1 MTGETG
7 DNGKRNVK
15 IMEQLNYLDNFWITL
30 EMPLINYEINL
41 ALNRSKNWVIV
52 ATVEADQGTTFSIT
66 DIKL

>member
-52 ATVEADQGTTFSIT
+52 ATVEADQCTTFSIT
-66 DIKL
+66 DIKI

>member
-41 ALNRSKNWVIV
+41 ALNWSKNCVIV
-52 ATVEADQGTTFSIT
+52 ATAEVDQGTTFSIT

>member
-7 DNGKRNVK
+7 DNGKRNAK

-41 ALNRSKNWVIV
+41 ALNRPKNCVIV

-66 DIKL
+66 DIKI

>member
-66 DIKL
+66 DIKI

>member
-41 ALNRSKNWVIV
+41 ALNWSKNCVTV

>member
-41 ALNRSKNWVIV
+41 ALNWSKNCVIV

>member
-7 DNGKRNVK
+7 DNGKRNAK

-41 ALNRSKNWVIV
+41 ALNWSKNCVIV

>member
-7 DNGKRNVK
+7 DNGKRNAK

-41 ALNRSKNWVIV
+41 ALNMPKNCVIV

-66 DIKL
+66 DIKI

>member
-41 ALNRSKNWVIV
+41 ALNWSKNCVIV
-52 ATVEADQGTTFSIT
+52 ATIEADQGTTFSIT